1 MYSILIED
9 DFYITRDQLMGKLE
23 ENEIE
28 TRPFFYPI
36 HIMPPYKRDKEFPVA
51 ERTSKR
57 GINLP
62 SAVTLK
68 EEDITKIV
76 EIIAT
81 GGEK

>member
-1 MYSILIED
+1 
-9 DFYITRDQLMGKLE
+9 MGKLE

-36 HIMPPYKRDKEFPVA
+36 HIMPPYKSDIKFPVA
-51 ERTSKR
+51 ERISER

-76 EIIAT
+76 EIIVS